1 MTKKK
6 LELLYDVSNYV
17 FENGDVA
24 DKLRLVA
31 SDYDVSDEVVSDILD
46 NLRDLMNPD
55 GGIPFNL
62 EQGNPSSVKDTA
74 EILHLLIKLDDYD
87 KKMLSKMVTFLVSR
101 QKNDGGFAEALNL
114 DDLIEDKW
122 GGTTGREW
130 YPVGVSVTW
139 LTGKAL
145 EALVL
150 AGYDDTVRLR
160 KARDF
165 LLYSQYEDGHWPD
178 YKGQE
183 ISDPLGTGNI
193 LPALR
198 VMGINSDH
206 KVYKDARAAMLQHI
220 KTSVKNKSALD
231 MVDLLAV
238 GEPKDDLERNLITNA
253 IELVKSSQ
261 KKDGGWSQPGS
272 KKSDPEL
279 SSLLAYVV
287 ARVPY

>member
-17 FENGDVA
+17 LDHGDVA
-24 DKLRLVA
+24 DKLRLIA
-31 SDYDVSDEVVSDILD
+31 AGYDVSDSAVKEVVDELQK
-46 NLRDLMNPD
+46 LMNPD
-55 GGIPFNL
+55 GGIPFNV
-62 EQGNPSSVKDTA
+62 EKGNPSSVKDTA
-74 EILHLLIKLDDYD
+74 EILYLIVKIDGVDADL
-87 KKMLSKMVTFLVSR
+87 KSQMISFLVSR
-101 QKNDGGFAEALNL
+101 QKKDGGFAEALNL

-130 YPVGVSVTW
+130 YPVGVSITW

-160 KARDF
+160 AARDF
-165 LLYSQYEDGHWPD
+165 LLYSQHEDGHWPD

-183 ISDPLGTGNI
+183 ISDPLATGNI
-193 LPALR
+193 LPALQ
-198 VMGINSDH
+198 VMGVNSDH
-206 KVYKDARAAMLQHI
+206 KVYKDARAALLQHL
-220 KTSVKNKSALD
+220 KSSVETKSTLD
-231 MVDLLAV
+231 MVDLLSV
-238 GEPKDDLERNLITNA
+238 GEPKDDLEKRLMGTAVELIK
-253 IELVKSSQ
+253 ESQ
-261 KKDGGWSQPGS
+261 NKDGGWSQLGS

-287 ARVPY
+287 ARVSI